1 MNTPMIKRFLLLA
14 LAAFVLTG
22 CSAVPPATD
31 SSSQK
36 STTTQ
41 QQSADTKSATDTETA
56 DDATQ
61 PVQTLSDLA
70 TIGDTPARWEKQLG
84 HPYAQG
90 DTIKVYQ
97 NGAYKVVFEKGKA
110 VTITFVSKDGKNPVV
125 ASMLPEDG
133 EKLSESSK
141 QTGGLTM
148 IVQKYHSKALAK
160 AFPETDGN
168 YTLMKNMNGKTF
180 DSVVVDCTPNLTK

>member
-1 MNTPMIKRFLLLA
+1 MNTPMVKRFILLA
-14 LAAFVLTG
+14 MTAFVLTG

-31 SSSQK
+31 SSSTK
-36 STTTQ
+36 PATTQ
-41 QQSADTKSATDTETA
+41 QQQADTKSTDKTATE
-56 DDATQ
+56 DATQ

-97 NGAYKVVFEKGKA
+97 NGAYKVVFEKDKA

-125 ASMLPEDG
+125 PSMLPEDG

-168 YTLMKNMNGKTF
+168 YTLMKNMNGKIF